1 MYTIWQCKMMF
12 DQLNPVLK
20 STLALFYNNSLMLS
34 LKYKSLKCKH
44 GAYLKTE
51 QHIYRRN
58 NVLFLGQQ

>member
-34 LKYKSLKCKH
+34 LKYKYC
-44 GAYLKTE
+44 AYLKTSNI
-51 QHIYRRN
+51 HRRN

>member
-1 MYTIWQCKMMF
+1 MMF

-34 LKYKSLKCKH
+34 LKYKHGADLKH
-44 GAYLKTE
+44 GAYLKTSN
-51 QHIYRRN
+51 IYRRN